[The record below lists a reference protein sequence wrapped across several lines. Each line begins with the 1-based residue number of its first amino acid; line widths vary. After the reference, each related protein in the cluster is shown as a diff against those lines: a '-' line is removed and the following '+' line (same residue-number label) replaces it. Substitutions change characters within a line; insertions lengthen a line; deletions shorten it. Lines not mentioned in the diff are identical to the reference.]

1 MRKTSLLLATL
12 LFCQLAR
19 AEQCAAG
26 DELSFNFQNL
36 NLITAFSILAD
47 FSKSKLLIDESISWS
62 GPIVFGCL
70 PWRKVAQDLADQHN
84 LKVQIRDGLMY
95 VSKK

>member
-1 MRKTSLLLATL
+1 MRKTGL
-12 LFCQLAR
+12 LFAILLFGRLAR
-19 AEQCAAG
+19 AEECAAS

-36 NLITAFSILAD
+36 NLVTAFSILAD
-47 FSKSKLLIDESISWS
+47 FSKNKLLIDQSIDWS
-62 GPIVFGCL
+62 GPIVFVCL

-84 LKVQIRDGLMY
+84 LKVQVRDGVMY

>member
-1 MRKTSLLLATL
+1 VLKTSPLFAIL

-47 FSKSKLLIDESISWS
+47 FSKNKLLIDQSINWT

-70 PWRKVAQDLADQHN
+70 PWRKLAQDLADEHN
-84 LKVQIRDGLMY
+84 LKVQIRDGVMY